1 MRDEPQAQ
9 SHDARHQKR
18 YKRAMS
24 VLSPTELKSAV
35 PKGKTYLGLDIGSK
49 TIGVAVSDVGH
60 MIASPRE
67 TIARTKFSRDAT
79 RLREISATDT
89 VGGIVV
95 GLPVEMDGSEGTRCQ
110 SVRDLTT
117 EIVKALD
124 LPAAFWDERLS
135 TAAVERVLIG
145 DADASRKRRGEVV
158 DKMAAAW
165 ILQGFL
171 DSAG

>member
-1 MRDEPQAQ
+1 MAIV
-9 SHDARHQKR
+9 DAT
-18 YKRAMS
+18 A
-24 VLSPTELKSAV
+24 LKALV
-35 PKGKTYLGLDIGSK
+35 PAGKAYIGLDIGSR

-67 TIARTKFSRDAT
+67 TIERTKFARDSA
-79 RLREISATDT
+79 RLMEIARDSGA
-89 VGGIVV
+89 GGIVV
-95 GLPVEMDGSEGTRCQ
+95 GLPVEMDGTEGRRCQ
-110 SVRDLTT
+110 SVRDLTAG
-117 EIVKALD
+117 IARAVD
-124 LPAAFWDERLS
+124 LPVAFWDERLS

-171 DSAG
+171 DAAGPVIRP